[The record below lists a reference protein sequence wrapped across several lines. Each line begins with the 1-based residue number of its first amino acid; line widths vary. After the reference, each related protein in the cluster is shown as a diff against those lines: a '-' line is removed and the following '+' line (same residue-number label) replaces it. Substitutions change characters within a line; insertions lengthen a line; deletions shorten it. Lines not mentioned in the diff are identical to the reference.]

1 MDLKK
6 KLPWNAAYERLP
18 LVLKIHKL
26 RARGWKKIFQ
36 TSGNQKKVGLGIL
49 ISEKTDFKL
58 KMVKKDKEGDYI
70 MIKGSMHQEDLA
82 VVYIYPT
89 LEHLNI

>member
-1 MDLKK
+1 M
-6 KLPWNAAYERLP
+6 
-18 LVLKIHKL
+18 KIHKL